1 MPKLK
6 RKIQDKS
13 EKVKVSLTYH
23 VPPKKE
29 RLDTEKYQLEKRA
42 PLKLSKN
49 PNDIY
54 VNNKT
59 DFKAQ
64 LARCFKCLETED
76 CVFVHGLVG
85 AVERAVNIALELQ
98 QKSSTP
104 LETEVTTSSVNLIG
118 KGGNY

>member
-13 EKVKVSLTYH
+13 EKVKVSLTYP

-76 CVFVHGLVG
+76 CVFVHGLGG